1 MLSVGHRT
9 GLLDAM
15 AGLPASTSG
24 EVADAAGLNERYVR
38 EWLGAMVTGRIVHY
52 DADARTYLLPPEHAA
67 LLTRGAALGNIASFA
82 QYVPLMGTVEDDVI
96 ECFRNGG
103 GVPYSRF
110 ARFHEVMAE
119 DSSETVVPHLIDTI
133 LPLAPGLVE
142 RLGKGIDVL
151 DAGCG
156 RGLVLM
162 LLAKEFPA
170 SRFTGYDLSE
180 EVIAWARAEAERRN
194 LDNLSLEVRDLSD
207 FDHTA
212 DPDSF
217 DFVSTFDAIH
227 DQARPLA
234 VLTGIRRTLRP
245 GGTYLMQDIHA
256 SSELHE
262 NLDHA
267 AAPVLYTI
275 STMHCMTV
283 SLAQGGE
290 GLGTMWGRQKA
301 RELLEAAGFAEVEI
315 HQLEHDF
322 QNDYYIIE
330 GP

>member
-1 MLSVGHRT
+1 MCMNHSHPPFDTEAAEGFGDHLLGMINAGSLCVMLSVGHRT

-15 AGLPASTSG
+15 AGLPASTST

-180 EVIAWARAEAERRN
+180 LGGSDRLGARRGGASQPRQPVPR
-194 LDNLSLEVRDLSD
+194 SSRS
-207 FDHTA
+207 
-212 DPDSF
+212 
-217 DFVSTFDAIH
+217 
-227 DQARPLA
+227 QR
-234 VLTGIRRTLRP
+234 LRP
-245 GGTYLMQDIHA
+245 H
-256 SSELHE
+256 
-262 NLDHA
+262 
-267 AAPVLYTI
+267 
-275 STMHCMTV
+275 
-283 SLAQGGE
+283 
-290 GLGTMWGRQKA
+290 R
-301 RELLEAAGFAEVEI
+301 
-315 HQLEHDF
+315 
-322 QNDYYIIE
+322 
-330 GP
+330 GPR